1 MLTDNEKEKINN
13 KIADERVE
21 KDGPVRKAGN
31 IAERAVSI
39 LGGSGN
45 NISYTSTLDDKRFI
59 ELAKEQIKNREK
71 KNMGGILQDDETRMG
86 YKDGE
91 DVSSREAQQEHFRK
105 AFELTDKEI
114 KLLDYPEDKAYR
126 AVIVKME
133 KRTDIDGLQM
143 ELEKYRNAKPKERK
157 NMYGGGA
164 GASKK
169 RMSYDMGGSLLSD
182 DMSMDMPME
191 TPDMKSDDD
200 MEEDYVEHVMSK
212 LLSDEEQEFL
222 NKELEG
228 NDKLSVIFDKVVGGA
243 SEFSGSGPIEGP
255 GTGVSDDIPARLS
268 DGEFVFTAKA
278 VEEIGEDALTSMM
291 KEAEDAVDKRQGLAF
306 GGILENDEEEELE
319 SSNISDDMRMVN
331 PRLNPNLR

>member
-1 MLTDNEKEKINN
+1 M
-13 KIADERVE
+13 
-21 KDGPVRKAGN
+21 
-31 IAERAVSI
+31 
-39 LGGSGN
+39 
-45 NISYTSTLDDKRFI
+45 LDDD
-59 ELAKEQIKNREK
+59 K
-71 KNMGGILQDDETRMG
+71 KRMG
-86 YKDGE
+86 YEAGKT
-91 DVSSREAQQEHFRK
+91 VSSREAQQEHFRK
-105 AFELTDKEI
+105 AFGLNDKEI
-114 KLLDYPEDKAYR
+114 ALLDTPKNANYR

-133 KRTDIDGLQM
+133 KQTDIDGLHM
-143 ELEKYRNAKPKERK
+143 ELEKYRNAKPEEREPK
-157 NMYGGGA
+157 SYGGGA

-319 SSNISDDMRMVN
+319 SSNISDDMRRVN